1 MTAAEPTARTFLL
14 ATKLHAPRR
23 RREVV
28 RRTRLTEQM
37 TIERQPALTLISAPA
52 GFGKTTLLTEW
63 FGHNADNER
72 RAAWL
77 ALDPADNDPLIF
89 GAYLIAAL
97 RSLAPDVGS
106 EAESLLQA
114 SQPLHAVTGS
124 LINDLE
130 WLDADVALVLDDYHV
145 IDAADIHEAVC
156 LLVEHAPPRFHLV
169 VATRVDPPLPLARW
183 RARRELV
190 ELRAADLRFTADEAA
205 SYFADSMHLQLSAA
219 EVGALEART
228 EGWIAALQLAA
239 LSLRGRDNVGAFI
252 DNFAGDDR
260 FVVDYLVE
268 EVLDRQSHAVR
279 SFLLHTSVLDRL
291 TGGLC
296 DAVTLGTDGRATL
309 EQLDRSNLFLVP
321 LDDRRHWYR
330 YHHLFADV
338 LHARLIDEDPDMIEE
353 LHRRAGN
360 WYSANGEPA
369 KAIEHAMAGHH
380 VDDAARLI
388 ELVAPAMRQRRQE
401 GTLRRWLEAL
411 PNDLF
416 ADRPVLAMCLIGARM
431 ATGETAGV
439 EPLLQLVEASLQQT
453 EPSPIVFDTD
463 MFEHLPVQLLI
474 QRAGLALLSGDLD
487 STTAYATRALTLVE
501 PSDRFR
507 RGSATA
513 LIALAHW
520 AAGNLDKAVQCYT
533 EAINDLAAAGHLAD
547 MLGCSLA
554 LADIQ
559 IAQGK
564 LSDAQRTFDTGL
576 RWTTEHPGLRGA
588 ADMHVGL
595 SEVLIERNDLD
606 AAAHHLETSNGLGES
621 AGLPQ
626 HAYRWRVTMARLQR
640 ASGDLESA
648 LELID
653 QAAPLY
659 DTDFSPPVRP
669 VDAIR
674 ARVQL
679 AHGQLDAALRWVSE
693 RGLTADD
700 ELSYIH
706 EYEHITLARVL
717 IARHAAAP
725 DSHAVDDAVRLLQR
739 LLVAAEH
746 GGRTGTVIEVQI
758 LLASAH
764 DARHDTA
771 AATTALQD
779 ALRRAEPDGH
789 IRLFLHAGPSVTSL
803 LRSLASRDHATAHA
817 RRVLAAIDTIAAT
830 TTPDRSG
837 VARPAV
843 AVAARRGLVDEL
855 SSREL
860 DVLRLLRS
868 DLSGPEI
875 ARELHVS
882 MNTLRTHTKN
892 IYTKLGATS
901 RREATRRATEHGL

>member
-1 MTAAEPTARTFLL
+1 MTAAEPAARTPLL

-28 RRTRLTEQM
+28 RRTRLTDRM
-37 TIERQPALTLISAPA
+37 TLEHQPALTLISAPA

-77 ALDPADNDPLIF
+77 ALDAADNDPAIF
-89 GAYLIAAL
+89 GAYLVAAL
-97 RSLAPDVGS
+97 RSVAPDVGGA
-106 EAESLLQA
+106 AESLLQA

-145 IDAADIHEAVC
+145 IDSADIHDAVC
-156 LLVEHAPPRFHLV
+156 FLVEHAPPRFHLV

-183 RARRELV
+183 RARRDLL
-190 ELRAADLRFTADEAA
+190 ELRAVDLRFTADEAA

-239 LSLRGRDNVGAFI
+239 LSLRDRDDVGAFI

-268 EVLDRQSHAVR
+268 EVLDRQPDTIR

-296 DAVTLGTDGRATL
+296 DAVTLGTNGRATL
-309 EQLDRSNLFLVP
+309 EQLDRSNLFLVA

-338 LHARLIDEDPDMIEE
+338 LHARLIDEDPDLIDE
-353 LHRRAGN
+353 LHRRASN

-369 KAIEHAMAGHH
+369 KAIDHAMAGHNA
-380 VDDAARLI
+380 DEAARLI
-388 ELVAPAMRQRRQE
+388 ELAAPAMRQSRQE
-401 GTLRRWLEAL
+401 AALGRWLEAL
-411 PNDLF
+411 PDELF
-416 ADRPVLAMCLIGARM
+416 TNRPVLAMGLIGARM
-431 ATGETAGV
+431 ATGNTTGV
-439 EPLLQLVEASLQQT
+439 EPLLQLVEESVHRTDL
-453 EPSPIVFDTD
+453 SPIVFDTD
-463 MFEHLPVQLLI
+463 TFEHLPAQLLI
-474 QRAGLALLSGDLD
+474 QRAGLALLSGDLNSASAHAVD
-487 STTAYATRALTLVE
+487 ALELVE
-501 PSDRFR
+501 PDDHLR

-513 LIALAHW
+513 LLALAHW
-520 AAGNLDKAVQCYT
+520 AAGDLDTAIHRYT
-533 EAINDLAAAGHLAD
+533 EAINELTTAGHLAD

-564 LSDAQRTFDTGL
+564 LTDAQRTFDSGL
-576 RWTTEHPGLRGA
+576 RWTAEHPGLRGA
-588 ADMHVGL
+588 ADMHAGL

-606 AAAHHLETSNGLGES
+606 AAAHHLETSNELGES

-640 ASGDLESA
+640 AWGNVNGA

-653 QAAPLY
+653 EAAPLY
-659 DTDFSPPVRP
+659 NTDFSPPVRP
-669 VDAIR
+669 VGAIR

-679 AHGQLDAALRWVSE
+679 ALGELDAALRWVAE
-693 RGLTADD
+693 RGLTTDD
-700 ELSYIH
+700 ELSYIR

-717 IARHAAAP
+717 IALHAAVP
-725 DSHAVDDAVRLLQR
+725 DSHELDDATRLLER

-746 GGRTGTVIEVQI
+746 GGRTGSVIEVQI
-758 LLASAH
+758 LLASAY
-764 DARHDTA
+764 DARGDTA
-771 AATTALQD
+771 AAIAALDD

-803 LRSLASRDHATAHA
+803 LRSVASPDHATAHA
-817 RRVLAAIDTIAAT
+817 RRVLAAIDTTAAAT
-830 TTPDRSG
+830 TGERSDG
-837 VARPAV
+837 ASPVVAT
-843 AVAARRGLVDEL
+843 RRGLVDEL

-901 RREATRRATEHGL
+901 RREATRRATEQGL